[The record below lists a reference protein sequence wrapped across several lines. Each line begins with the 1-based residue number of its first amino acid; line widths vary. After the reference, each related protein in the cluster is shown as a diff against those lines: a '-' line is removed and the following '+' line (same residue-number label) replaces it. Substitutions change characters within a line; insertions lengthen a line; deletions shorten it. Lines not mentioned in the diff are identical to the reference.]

1 METPNGQKRT
11 SNPKRYKQ
19 MGGNF
24 VVFWCARL
32 SLFVLNIT
40 FCQVYNYYNDK
51 MGLQP
56 FSMEHLKG
64 AFFAYFGLNGIAILV
79 AICEKLMKKK

>member
-1 METPNGQKRT
+1 
-11 SNPKRYKQ
+11 
-19 MGGNF
+19 
-24 VVFWCARL
+24 
-32 SLFVLNIT
+32 LFVLNIT